1 MKKIVCLLVAINF
14 CQVYAQGN
22 FLFGSGVNS
31 PTDMDIRGRYASKMS
46 NAKAVDKVRGTPYMF
61 ENWNNNSEILTEDKK
76 TYQIADLNYNVSSD
90 MFAVKIS
97 TDSVFIFR
105 PDYLKEVTI
114 NNRTFKKKLDV
125 VSGLFNY
132 YEVIATSEKGEILKR
147 SRKTIRTGITNRLT
161 MQREP
166 DYYVL
171 KEDYYY
177 LNFDDESIQ
186 ELPLKKKNVLKVLG
200 SKSVQIKEYVSE
212 HKLSVKDEE
221 DLQQIF
227 KFYDSL

>member
-1 MKKIVCLLVAINF
+1 MALN
-14 CQVYAQGN
+14 
-22 FLFGSGVNS
+22 
-31 PTDMDIRGRYASKMS
+31 
-46 NAKAVDKVRGTPYMF
+46 
-61 ENWNNNSEILTEDKK
+61 
-76 TYQIADLNYNVSSD
+76 QI
-90 MFAVKIS
+90 
-97 TDSVFIFR
+97 
-105 PDYLKEVTI
+105 KEVTI

-125 VSGLFNY
+125 VSGLFSY

-177 LNFDDESIQ
+177 LNFADESIN